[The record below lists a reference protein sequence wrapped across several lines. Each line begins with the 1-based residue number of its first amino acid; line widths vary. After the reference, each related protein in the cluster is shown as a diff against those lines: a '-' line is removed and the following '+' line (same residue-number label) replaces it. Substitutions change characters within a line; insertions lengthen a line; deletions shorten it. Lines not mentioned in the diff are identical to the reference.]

1 MKLTSAL
8 GLTLVLLLVL
18 SLIIPEVIILNK
30 ITHIITITILTHD
43 NVIKGG
49 VKVNP
54 TSQRSSR
61 KSWKGRRRQRHQ
73 VFFILT
79 MIIILMILTLIF
91 GCQGKAPAFKEG
103 SKGGKEVQEISEGEK
118 RKEARWDIFLSPKS
132 PLIISFASCLLACVH
147 FECGSNKKVGFHD
160 SIFLPLTVIV
170 NWVNLHLY

>member
-30 ITHIITITILTHD
+30 ITHIVTILTHN

-61 KSWKGRRRQRHQ
+61 KSWKGRRWQRHQ
-73 VFFILT
+73 VF
-79 MIIILMILTLIF
+79 
-91 GCQGKAPAFKEG
+91 
-103 SKGGKEVQEISEGEK
+103 
-118 RKEARWDIFLSPKS
+118 
-132 PLIISFASCLLACVH
+132 LL
-147 FECGSNKKVGFHD
+147 F
-160 SIFLPLTVIV
+160 
-170 NWVNLHLY
+170 

>member
-30 ITHIITITILTHD
+30 ITHIVTITILAHD

-49 VKVNP
+49 VEVNP

-73 VFFILT
+73 VFFIILT

-91 GCQGKAPAFKEG
+91 GCQGKAPAFEEG

-118 RKEARWDIFLSPKS
+118 RKEARWEHFP
-132 PLIISFASCLLACVH
+132 ISEISR
-147 FECGSNKKVGFHD
+147 
-160 SIFLPLTVIV
+160 
-170 NWVNLHLY
+170 